1 MTERIGKYT
10 YTTIVT
16 MLIFLPAALLLCP
29 IYDGVSA
36 FTSPTTAVTGAKT
49 GGTPRTTGWISQTHH
64 APRTHAQPPV
74 VAGRCPAFVLEMA
87 ASPSLAPGMAAIDDV
102 NDELEGLLCQIR
114 KKPFFRMYSVDML
127 ASCEYIPQELF
138 ECYSSTC
145 EIYPIDEEEIPLDIQ
160 SFDKAEHDFQLDGW
174 ARWDMPSEDY
184 YDTSQY
190 PEEFTAY
197 DGSEIWRFIHDR
209 IAFQDHEMY
218 TNNAEEHPLP
228 NDEYDS
234 DSWKSDFNKAV
245 SGLHS
250 MISAQVIRGIE
261 KKISA
266 SEPFEDD
273 CPWTDP
279 AAEFAR
285 RLSPSGDTPL
295 ALENLY
301 FTYMLLLSAAHA
313 ARDRLLQDCEVGKI
327 DEDAAE
333 SLRKVLAYPLLEDE
347 VIDVAWKRLHDH
359 AVRDRASKETLWE
372 ARMRTREMFRVMNCV
387 QCNKCRLHG
396 KIATMG
402 LSTAF
407 QLLLGKSGE
416 GGDVRTVHRVELAA
430 LMTTLSKFSTA
441 VRYCTEMTNKI
452 NGQAA

>member
-1 MTERIGKYT
+1 
-10 YTTIVT
+10 
-16 MLIFLPAALLLCP
+16 
-29 IYDGVSA
+29 
-36 FTSPTTAVTGAKT
+36 
-49 GGTPRTTGWISQTHH
+49 
-64 APRTHAQPPV
+64 
-74 VAGRCPAFVLEMA
+74 MA
-87 ASPSLAPGMAAIDDV
+87 SSPSLSLGISAIDEV

-114 KKPFFRMYSVDML
+114 KKPYFRMYSVDML

-160 SFDKAEHDFQLDGW
+160 VFDTAEYDFQLDGW

-197 DGSEIWRFIHDR
+197 DGSEIWRFIHQR
-209 IAFQDHEMY
+209 IAFQDHEM
-218 TNNAEEHPLP
+218 TATTPDDTIP
-228 NDEYDS
+228 TDEYDS

-250 MISAQVIRGIE
+250 MISAQVIRGID
-261 KKISA
+261 KKIA
-266 SEPFEDD
+266 ADEPFEDD

-279 AAEFAR
+279 AEEFAR
-285 RLSPSGDTPL
+285 RLSPRGDTPL

-313 ARDRLLQDCEVGKI
+313 ARDRLLEDCAKGRI

-333 SLRKVLAYPLLEDE
+333 SLRSVLAYPLLEDE

-441 VRYCTEMTNKI
+441 VKFCSEMTAKTS
-452 NGQAA
+452 GQSA